1 MMAYQQMSDKNYLFF
16 LEDNKGITYENISG
30 DVNSL
35 SQTLNYLQVTRYLK
49 LLINPFYLIWQFF

>member
-30 DVNSL
+30 DINSL